1 MKKIKIVPVIMA
13 LVLVLSA
20 CQSGVTEVAPEEQAS
35 SPDNTETV
43 EMVDQSS
50 EESNTQGSE
59 SALDESASSSEAL
72 DEEST
77 AAFPVRDEKIPPYA
91 FDLVDGSTI
100 KLDEFEGKVL
110 VLTFFTTWCSYCEKE
125 IPELQK
131 QYEAMDDLAVI
142 GIDVKETEKELM
154 PYLERHGV
162 TFPVVMDEDGQ
173 ISQLFYVTGFPTT
186 VFISPEGTLVGS
198 VPGYLEKEQ
207 LLGYIDYTRT
217 YEPETPSE

>member
-1 MKKIKIVPVIMA
+1 MKKIRVVPVIMA
-13 LVLVLSA
+13 LMLVLSA
-20 CQSGVTEVAPEEQAS
+20 CQSGVTDVAPEEQTPVSA
-35 SPDNTETV
+35 NTETV
-43 EMVDQSS
+43 EAVEQGTEENSASESQAAS
-50 EESNTQGSE
+50 EENAT
-59 SALDESASSSEAL
+59 SSEAM

-91 FDLVDGSTI
+91 FDLLDGSTI

-131 QYEAMDDLAVI
+131 QYEEMDDLAVI
-142 GIDVKETEKELM
+142 GIDVKETEKELT

-217 YEPETPSE
+217 YQPETPSE